1 MENYVQYGTKGL
13 QIMRKSDSDK
23 GPISNGSK
31 SESNSPNTPKRKG
44 SKKHRYTRQYI
55 GWKYCYES
63 VLVTLKALK
72 IFVHVLHFRK
82 KFKRS
87 LTMTSLPLAF
97 FKGCTSGNTDPNS
110 PTSPIMTNG
119 SGNVIGN
126 NTLWLYHN
134 NQTTANPFEFRC
146 CLQFYQPY

>member
-1 MENYVQYGTKGL
+1 MEPRGYKLCAKVTVTKGL
-13 QIMRKSDSDK
+13 YQMVPRARATHQTLLNARDQRSTGKNVNILYVNIFRNLE
-23 GPISNGSK
+23 IF
-31 SESNSPNTPKRKG
+31 ESLI
-44 SKKHRYTRQYI
+44 Y
-55 GWKYCYES
+55 
-63 VLVTLKALK
+63 
-72 IFVHVLHFRK
+72 FLHFRK

-126 NTLWLYHN
+126 NTL
-134 NQTTANPFEFRC
+134 
-146 CLQFYQPY
+146 

>member
-1 MENYVQYGTKGL
+1 MEPRGYKLCAKVTVTKVL
-13 QIMRKSDSDK
+13 YQTAPRARATHQTLLNARDQR
-23 GPISNGSK
+23 
-31 SESNSPNTPKRKG
+31 NTGRNVNILDGNIYRSLK
-44 SKKHRYTRQYI
+44 
-55 GWKYCYES
+55 
-63 VLVTLKALK
+63 LTLTALK
-72 IFVHVLHFRK
+72 SLLIYIVFLYFRK

-126 NTLWLYHN
+126 NILTLQYN
-134 NQTTANPFEFRC
+134 NETTTNFRC
-146 CLQFYQPY
+146 CLQFYQIY

>member
-1 MENYVQYGTKGL
+1 MFNMEPRGY
-13 QIMRKSDSDK
+13 KSCAK
-23 GPISNGSK
+23 
-31 SESNSPNTPKRKG
+31 
-44 SKKHRYTRQYI
+44 
-55 GWKYCYES
+55 
-63 VLVTLKALK
+63 VTVTKALYQMAPRARATHQTLLSARDQRSTGISVNILDENIDMSLYLTNLISDFE
-72 IFVHVLHFRK
+72 IFSNFLHFRK

-126 NTLWLYHN
+126 NTL
-134 NQTTANPFEFRC
+134 
-146 CLQFYQPY
+146 

>member
-1 MENYVQYGTKGL
+1 MDPRARATHQTLLNARDQRNTG
-13 QIMRKSDSDK
+13 I
-23 GPISNGSK
+23 IS
-31 SESNSPNTPKRKG
+31 
-44 SKKHRYTRQYI
+44 YI
-55 GWKYCYES
+55 LRGNIDMS
-63 VLVTLKALK
+63 LLVTLKALK
-72 IFVHVLHFRK
+72 NVVHFLHFRK

-126 NTLWLYHN
+126 NIL
-134 NQTTANPFEFRC
+134 
-146 CLQFYQPY
+146 

>member
-1 MENYVQYGTKGL
+1 MEPRGYKLCGKVTVTKGL
-13 QIMRKSDSDK
+13 YQMAPRARATHQTLLNARDQRSTGKNVNILYVNIDIFRNLE
-23 GPISNGSK
+23 IF
-31 SESNSPNTPKRKG
+31 ES
-44 SKKHRYTRQYI
+44 
-55 GWKYCYES
+55 
-63 VLVTLKALK
+63 
-72 IFVHVLHFRK
+72 FVDVLHFRK

-126 NTLWLYHN
+126 NTL
-134 NQTTANPFEFRC
+134 
-146 CLQFYQPY
+146 

>member
-1 MENYVQYGTKGL
+1 MFNMEPRGYKLCAKVTVTKAQYQMAPRVRATHQTLLNARDQRNTGINVNIL
-13 QIMRKSDSDK
+13 DENIDRSQIS
-23 GPISNGSK
+23 
-31 SESNSPNTPKRKG
+31 
-44 SKKHRYTRQYI
+44 
-55 GWKYCYES
+55 
-63 VLVTLKALK
+63 LVTLKALK

-126 NTLWLYHN
+126 NILSL
-134 NQTTANPFEFRC
+134 
-146 CLQFYQPY
+146 